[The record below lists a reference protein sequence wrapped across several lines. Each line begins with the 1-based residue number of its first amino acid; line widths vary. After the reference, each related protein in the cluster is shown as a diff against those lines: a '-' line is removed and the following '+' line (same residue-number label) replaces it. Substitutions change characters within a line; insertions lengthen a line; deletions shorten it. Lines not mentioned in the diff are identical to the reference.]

1 MALPRDWRVEKHP
14 VCDQAMYIRRIEGSD
29 LQRHQWVRPIAP
41 PGFAI
46 AWPPIYHAAHILI
59 KHRAVRNTESHNRRK
74 GNMKITATREEAL
87 ATITE
92 LRNKLQQGAPFEQL
106 AREWSDCSSYEKG
119 GDLGWKRVGVMY
131 PVFEKAALNTD
142 IGVISEPF
150 ESPSGWHIVRRLD
163 GVLAHDWRKLKDPPP
178 IDLELELTE
187 LLAYVKDI
195 RPTSLKEMRSALVR
209 TETNPQDKDP
219 WNTALTLYMQN
230 YANFF
235 TPLTKRLVAGYM
247 FYHRDR
253 ASFEYVKEILSR
265 KLDITELERRQ
276 FQRDPEQ
283 LVQRQAH
290 QRALCEEEILCRI
303 LDYTWDPYFWG
314 EWVSRTENTDSVEER
329 IRKRGKMLKNV
340 GFTTNTAKIWEQ
352 YVKLLKDADQPQ
364 EMIIETLKRALEIGL
379 SQPDILV
386 LELEE
391 LAPEL
396 GKEMRDRQNDPVVRE
411 RVKARERILR
421 LRTEPG
427 PNTVRE
433 FRKFLDEELANPLN
447 YPEQLF
453 VEAMDYH
460 YRLALSVMW
469 EIPSIWMEYW
479 SFLVK
484 AKSMNE
490 KADRILALG
499 RAVVGDTPKF
509 ELRRAHH
516 LIKYDRFPEAEKI
529 LKHLIQS
536 SEGKP
541 MATSALTLLFRAVAD
556 LDGEEKAMHIITDNL
571 QYALPQFFANA
582 ARMCQDPKTAWSI
595 FQMGVDRFP
604 DNDSLVIAAAEFLEQ
619 HRDVRNARL
628 LFQQSLTDKRND
640 FEIRRQLFQFELDH
654 IAPLDH
660 LNETQKVFTGMSVDP
675 LVLYMQRYRF
685 MDLYPIGT
693 DELRVLGHLTA
704 NGTFDLTD
712 TPNKSDYLT
721 TIPPYGVDPET
732 LKRDPAWI
740 ERVER
745 RMEAN
750 DGQQVQ
756 RATIPHVIHRLLKDI
771 RGCQLR
777 YAPPDVDEVI
787 DRVTKY
793 IGRPDSRYH

>member
-1 MALPRDWRVEKHP
+1 MP
-14 VCDQAMYIRRIEGSD
+14 V
-29 LQRHQWVRPIAP
+29 
-41 PGFAI
+41 
-46 AWPPIYHAAHILI
+46 
-59 KHRAVRNTESHNRRK
+59 
-74 GNMKITATREEAL
+74 TATREEAL

-92 LRNKLQQGAPFEQL
+92 LRDRIRQGASFEQI
-106 AREWSDCSSYEKG
+106 AREWSDCASCEKG
-119 GDLGWKRVGVMY
+119 GDLGWTRLGKMD
-131 PVFEKAALNTD
+131 PNFERGALNTD
-142 IGVISEPF
+142 IKDIVSDPF

-163 GVLAHDWRKLKDPPP
+163 GVIAHDWRKLKAPP
-178 IDLELELTE
+178 DFELEFELTE
-187 LLAYVKDI
+187 LLAYVQSI
-195 RPTSLKEMRSALVR
+195 RPTSLKEMRTALVR

-230 YANFF
+230 YSNFF

-265 KLDITELERRQ
+265 KLDVTELERRQ
-276 FQRDPEQ
+276 FRRDRDGNVVVNIEQ
-283 LVQRQAH
+283 LLQRQAH
-290 QRALCEEEILCRI
+290 QRARCEEEILCRI

-314 EWVSRTENTDSVEER
+314 EWVNRTENTDSVEKR
-329 IRKRGKMLKNV
+329 IQKRTKMLNNV

-352 YVKLLKDADQPQ
+352 YVKLLKDADQPK
-364 EMIIETLKRALEIGL
+364 EVIIATLKKALEIGL
-379 SQPDILV
+379 SQPDILI

-396 GKEMRDRQNDPVVRE
+396 GKQMRERQNDPVFQE

-447 YPEQLF
+447 YGEELF
-453 VEAMDYH
+453 IEGMDYH

-484 AKSMNE
+484 SKSMNE
-490 KADRILALG
+490 KADKILALG

-516 LIKYDRFPEAEKI
+516 LIKYNRFPEAEKI
-529 LKHLIQS
+529 LKHLIHS

-571 QYALPQFFANA
+571 RYALPQFFANA

-704 NGTFDLTD
+704 NRTFDLTD
-712 TPNKSDYLT
+712 TPNRSDYLT

-740 ERVER
+740 ERAER
-745 RMEAN
+745 RLEAN
-750 DGQQVQ
+750 DGQPGQ
-756 RATIPHVIHRLLKDI
+756 RGTIPHVIHQLLKEV

-787 DRVTKY
+787 DGVMKY